1 MKPAS
6 IITLIVSVLI
16 VVAGI
21 ITCSV
26 AEDMADKAGQSLY
39 SEIDSGNGNV
49 RTFDFSDLDVNKIE
63 LNFNDAEVTVFG
75 GSEKCYIEF
84 INFKSNYYSLST
96 TPSLITFNEVP
107 DITSILTFWESG
119 FSFKG
124 LRYVFNLNRDNT
136 DQNGKKEVRI
146 YLTDESTVKQLY
158 IESKNCTL
166 NVNDVETATDYVI
179 VSDTVTLNTTNIM
192 TSSALNINTGKDI
205 APAKK
210 VTFNSNGDFITNIS
224 INTEELQMDARSLMC
239 SGSTNINFDKGNAV
253 ITSSGN
259 MKFHLESESGEIIV
273 NSVKSTSPTNVGTSG
288 GNISIISKSGNINVS
303 TGALSNNFS
312 NYN

>member
-16 VVAGI
+16 IVAGI

-26 AEDMADKAGQSLY
+26 AENMAEKAGQSLY
-39 SEIDSGNGNV
+39 SEIDTNNNNT
-49 RTFDFSDLDVNKIE
+49 RTFDFSELDINKIE
-63 LNFNDAEVTVFG
+63 LYFSDAEVSVFG
-75 GSEKCYIEF
+75 GSEKSYIEF
-84 INFKSNYYSLST
+84 VNFKSNYYSLST
-96 TPSLITFNEVP
+96 SSSLITFNETP

-136 DQNGKKEVRI
+136 VLNEKKEVRI
-146 YLTDESTVKQLY
+146 YLTNESTVKQLY
-158 IESKNCTL
+158 IEATDCTL
-166 NVNDVETATDYVI
+166 NVDNAVTSTDYILVAENI
-179 VSDTVTLNTTNIM
+179 TLNTSNIM

-205 APAKK
+205 LPAKK
-210 VTFNSNGDFITNIS
+210 VTFNSSADFITNIS

-239 SGSTNINFDKGNAV
+239 SGNATINFDRGNA
-253 ITSSGN
+253 IISSSGN
-259 MKFHLESESGEIIV
+259 MQFHLETETGEIIV
-273 NSVKSTSPTNVGTSG
+273 NSAKSTSPTHVGTSG
-288 GNISIISKSGNINVS
+288 GSVSIVSKSGNINVA